1 MPTLKTL
8 VPIAVT
14 LAYVVSMLFVG
25 FVWNPLYSPQGD
37 FNLVFKYGVGAKNEL
52 NTFRGT
58 YTKDMVIDP
67 SITIR
72 LTLSKQELS
81 QIYQKMVEIEFFSL
95 PESFPDRPNYH
106 VTPSTDYYLKV
117 ENASRTKEVGWNT
130 NSQLDSNVEEGL
142 YELVELIRSF
152 VEQKPQYRL
161 LPPARGGYL

>member
-25 FVWNPLYSPQGD
+25 FVWNPLYSPRGD

-52 NTFRGT
+52 NTFRGM
-58 YTKDMVIDP
+58 YTKDMVIDH

-72 LTLSKQELS
+72 LTLSQQELA
-81 QIYQKMVEIEFFSL
+81 QIHQKMADIDFFNL
-95 PESFPDRPNYH
+95 PESFPQRSDYF
-106 VTPSTDYYLKV
+106 VTPSSDYYLKV
-117 ENASRTKEVGWNT
+117 QNGSRTKEVSWNS
-130 NSQLDSNVEEGL
+130 NSQLDANVEEGL
-142 YELVELIRSF
+142 CELVELIRSI
-152 VEQKPQYRL
+152 VDQKLEYKI